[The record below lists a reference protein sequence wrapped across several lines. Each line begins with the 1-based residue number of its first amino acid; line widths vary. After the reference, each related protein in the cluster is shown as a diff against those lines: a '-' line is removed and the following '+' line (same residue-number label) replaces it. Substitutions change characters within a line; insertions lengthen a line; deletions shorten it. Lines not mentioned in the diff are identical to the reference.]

1 MKTSFLMLVLVLMIP
16 GFCLGEGPI
25 LEHIADPMALSF
37 VATQSMDLWVDA
49 LGPWQFRAECPDGLR
64 FLDQDG
70 HLVQGGQITSGIGPR
85 QSSHVLDVHIDLSV
99 FAAGRHSLH
108 LQVFLEGAQGILGLP
123 IFPHTWIL
131 PLNSGKVQVERER
144 GVVSIPSG
152 QWFLLEPGDRL
163 FYDQQEV
170 FMFGLEPQ
178 SKATQVGQIPT
189 DFWWAAESFNVET
202 GDWGALKLNIQG
214 PSLGG
219 DLIFRSNPYLHM
231 GTSWSLNGRTLACFR
246 DAEGSL
252 RIRIP
257 ILPPGVH
264 ELNGSVQALLSPPG
278 GQGEIW
284 ALWQGREALCT
295 VQIDRSWFN
304 HDRVETLQVDTT
316 SPLLLPSGRIHRMNG
331 RGGVSV
337 EGGELNVVIPLDDPT
352 QPIWTGLPLAGSL
365 PRSPHSKEQE
375 ESGDFV
381 LPVFLWDQGLSWRLV
396 TRSGPWFLDATA
408 KRQNLY
414 IQGQFGT
421 TSVEIS
427 PSKQRAL
434 ISSNLQ
440 RPQGDGGWYWWD
452 TLDLRKGTYSQG
464 KWLWTVHIPRQSGHM
479 PVFGVQYRGENVGVR
494 IGPED
499 VGLRVSSNTWA
510 WGANLK
516 AQRLWAETFRPPL
529 RLEVSPQGVRFKYQ
543 HRGQGD
549 LQVRW
554 EVGCLHLEFK
564 GELWEAYLKA
574 RSQGPLEGGLR
585 YKKGSSKGRVLSN
598 FNTALQ
604 IKNEM
609 TFQETKGQLGHVL
622 SPWCTLYVEGGV
634 RTSFSWKEQL
644 LRNDLIYGGGL
655 ILNPLPQVVA
665 QVGWSNEQKWFVK
678 AGVVVPIVGRKTL
691 VDFE

>member
-99 FAAGRHSLH
+99 LAAGRHSLH

-284 ALWQGREALCT
+284 ALWQG
-295 VQIDRSWFN
+295 
-304 HDRVETLQVDTT
+304 
-316 SPLLLPSGRIHRMNG
+316 
-331 RGGVSV
+331 
-337 EGGELNVVIPLDDPT
+337 
-352 QPIWTGLPLAGSL
+352 GSL
-365 PRSPHSKEQE
+365 H
-375 ESGDFV
+375 
-381 LPVFLWDQGLSWRLV
+381 
-396 TRSGPWFLDATA
+396 
-408 KRQNLY
+408 
-414 IQGQFGT
+414 
-421 TSVEIS
+421 
-427 PSKQRAL
+427 RA
-434 ISSNLQ
+434 N
-440 RPQGDGGWYWWD
+440 RP
-452 TLDLRKGTYSQG
+452 
-464 KWLWTVHIPRQSGHM
+464 
-479 PVFGVQYRGENVGVR
+479 
-494 IGPED
+494 
-499 VGLRVSSNTWA
+499 
-510 WGANLK
+510 
-516 AQRLWAETFRPPL
+516 
-529 RLEVSPQGVRFKYQ
+529 
-543 HRGQGD
+543 
-549 LQVRW
+549 
-554 EVGCLHLEFK
+554 
-564 GELWEAYLKA
+564 
-574 RSQGPLEGGLR
+574 
-585 YKKGSSKGRVLSN
+585 
-598 FNTALQ
+598 
-604 IKNEM
+604 
-609 TFQETKGQLGHVL
+609 
-622 SPWCTLYVEGGV
+622 
-634 RTSFSWKEQL
+634 
-644 LRNDLIYGGGL
+644 
-655 ILNPLPQVVA
+655 
-665 QVGWSNEQKWFVK
+665 
-678 AGVVVPIVGRKTL
+678 
-691 VDFE
+691 